1 MRFRAKFPQNLPE
14 MVWERVRAKGG
25 GARKNAQE
33 KEGSGAARQV
43 GGDAP
48 AVLPAA
54 AAEGAEVAEVA
65 EVAEAVMATS
75 APESALAAAV
85 TFEVTQF

>member
-1 MRFRAKFPQNLPE
+1 MRFRAKFPQNLPD

-54 AAEGAEVAEVA
+54 AAEVAEVA

>member
-54 AAEGAEVAEVA
+54 AAEVAEVA